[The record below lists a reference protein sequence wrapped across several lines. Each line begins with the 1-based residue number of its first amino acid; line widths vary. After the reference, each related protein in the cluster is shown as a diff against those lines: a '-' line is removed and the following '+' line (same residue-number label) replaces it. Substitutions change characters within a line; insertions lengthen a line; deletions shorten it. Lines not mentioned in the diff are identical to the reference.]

1 MSIKLSNLVLNWQNW
16 KLIWWSDYWID
27 KLSIKLTTQ
36 MSIKLTKIVVKPLLE
51 YFHLQL
57 NCVFV
62 FQHAIFSSILYCLY
76 KMSIAMIN

>member
-1 MSIKLSNLVLNWQNW
+1 
-16 KLIWWSDYWID
+16 
-27 KLSIKLTTQ
+27 LTTQ

-76 KMSIAMIN
+76 KISIAMIN